1 MFGRRRVESFT
12 GRWSIPIA
20 LFLGSVLLVAATLKD
35 YGVTWDEPAYFHAS
49 DLHNQW
55 LVESGQSVLRFD
67 LGKWGQDD
75 SVKKAWHEDPYH
87 VPHPPFSR
95 IVSGI
100 TKALLGSHVDRF
112 VAYRLGPALF
122 FALLVSCMYS
132 WTADLFGRAAG
143 LFSALAVIVIPNLFG
158 FAHIAVTDLPLAA
171 MWFVSVYCF
180 SRGLDSGRWSV
191 VLGVVWGLALA
202 TKFPALLLP
211 VPLLLWAHLY
221 RRGDYRNNLFSMIF
235 LSPLVAVAS
244 QPYMWHQPALRFV
257 EFLYEGVSRG
267 YRPETNFPVLFLNK
281 IYHTATLPWYY
292 PFFIVGVTT
301 PEAILALALL
311 AVCLIPWLGAQRG
324 VVVLF
329 LINAVFIVCLG
340 LAPGAVLHDGVRQ
353 LLSALPFLA
362 GLAGGG
368 FYLLCRWLVR
378 VCRRASVLRT
388 VQHLEAKV
396 AGGALVFILFP
407 PLLELWLCHPFE
419 LSYYNHLV
427 GGIHGAY
434 SRGLEVTYFMEAL
447 TPKFLGS
454 LNEKLPRDS
463 VINAS
468 FANSMFAYYQK
479 EGRVRQDI
487 RITDTGPF
495 DYYILLNR
503 RSVLSPRE
511 QLLVNGPAQPFLS
524 VSIAGVPLVSVFE
537 FKRSSAQS
545 VTVPVSIRSDGDV
558 MPWRPSGL

>member
-1 MFGRRRVESFT
+1 
-12 GRWSIPIA
+12 
-20 LFLGSVLLVAATLKD
+20 
-35 YGVTWDEPAYFHAS
+35 
-49 DLHNQW
+49 
-55 LVESGQSVLRFD
+55 
-67 LGKWGQDD
+67 
-75 SVKKAWHEDPYH
+75 
-87 VPHPPFSR
+87 
-95 IVSGI
+95 
-100 TKALLGSHVDRF
+100 
-112 VAYRLGPALF
+112 
-122 FALLVSCMYS
+122 
-132 WTADLFGRAAG
+132 
-143 LFSALAVIVIPNLFG
+143 
-158 FAHIAVTDLPLAA
+158 
-171 MWFVSVYCF
+171 
-180 SRGLDSGRWSV
+180 
-191 VLGVVWGLALA
+191 
-202 TKFPALLLP
+202 
-211 VPLLLWAHLY
+211 
-221 RRGDYRNNLFSMIF
+221 
-235 LSPLVAVAS
+235 
-244 QPYMWHQPALRFV
+244 
-257 EFLYEGVSRG
+257 
-267 YRPETNFPVLFLNK
+267 
-281 IYHTATLPWYY
+281 
-292 PFFIVGVTT
+292 
-301 PEAILALALL
+301 
-311 AVCLIPWLGAQRG
+311 
-324 VVVLF
+324 
-329 LINAVFIVCLG
+329 VFIVCLG

-388 VQHLEAKV
+388 VQHMEAKV
-396 AGGALVFILFP
+396 AGAALVFILCP

-454 LNEKLPRDS
+454 LNEKLPPGS

-537 FKRSSAQS
+537 FTRSSAHS
-545 VTVPVSIRSDGDV
+545 VTVPVSMRSDGDV
-558 MPWRPSGL
+558 MSWQPSGL